1 MKRVASIATTVLI
14 AWLIAIVIGLLLLPR
29 VAGWRFDAVLTG
41 SMEPVL
47 NVGGVVVIRPVDTA
61 SIREGDIIAYHSGE
75 LLITH
80 RVVQV
85 STTEGDISF
94 VTKGDAAEE
103 ADLRP
108 ISAENVVGKVIFH
121 VPYFGYLAAFI
132 KTPLGFILT
141 IAIPATAIII
151 LEIKGIRSAAASIG
165 DGNEERCHES

>member
-1 MKRVASIATTVLI
+1 MKRVASIATTILI
-14 AWLIAIVIGLLLLPR
+14 VWLIAIVVGLLLLPR

-47 NVGGVVVIRPVDTA
+47 NVGGVVVTRPVDIA

-85 STTEGDISF
+85 IPEDGATSF
-94 VTKGDAAEE
+94 VTKGDATEE
-103 ADLRP
+103 ADSRP
-108 ISAENVVGKVIFH
+108 IPAENVVGKVIFH

-132 KTPLGFILT
+132 KTPLGLILT
-141 IAIPATAIII
+141 IAIPATAIIV
-151 LEIKGIRSAAASIG
+151 LEIKSIRSIAANI
-165 DGNEERCHES
+165 NHKEEW

>member
-61 SIREGDIIAYHSGE
+61 SIREGE

-151 LEIKGIRSAAASIG
+151 LEIKGIRSAAANIG